1 MCTAATFK
9 TRDHYFGRTLDNDC
23 SYGEEIAVTPRRF
36 PLNFRNIGVINDHFA
51 MIGTAHVSDGY
62 PLYYE
67 AVNERGLGMAGLNF
81 VGNAKYKEYLPG
93 VGKDNIAVYEF
104 IQWVLAQCAT
114 VEEARALIGNINLV
128 GVKFG
133 DLPVA
138 ELHWMLADG
147 NDCIVVESVE
157 SGIKVYD
164 NTAGVMTNN
173 PPFDIQSFALN
184 NYIGLSTTTPR
195 NTFCNK
201 LKLDVYCRGMGGIGL
216 PGDLSSRSRFVR
228 AAFVRNNSKCGSS
241 ESESVAQFFHIL
253 GSVFQPRGCCVV
265 ENGKYEITV
274 YSCCINATRGIY
286 YYTTYDNPRI
296 HAVDMHREDLDG
308 KTLARYLPV
317 LTEDIDFQ
325 N

>member
-138 ELHWMLADG
+138 ELHWML
-147 NDCIVVESVE
+147 S
-157 SGIKVYD
+157 
-164 NTAGVMTNN
+164 
-173 PPFDIQSFALN
+173 
-184 NYIGLSTTTPR
+184 
-195 NTFCNK
+195 
-201 LKLDVYCRGMGGIGL
+201 
-216 PGDLSSRSRFVR
+216 
-228 AAFVRNNSKCGSS
+228 
-241 ESESVAQFFHIL
+241 
-253 GSVFQPRGCCVV
+253 
-265 ENGKYEITV
+265 
-274 YSCCINATRGIY
+274 
-286 YYTTYDNPRI
+286 
-296 HAVDMHREDLDG
+296 
-308 KTLARYLPV
+308 
-317 LTEDIDFQ
+317 
-325 N
+325 